1 MHGWLVGRLH
11 RHLRR
16 RTPPSDAWLACWTTA
31 SAPAETFA
39 HSYRHGWLV
48 GRIVKLRLVITL
60 AFFALKNAQNIFL
73 CRESYLKPPV
83 TDCFDGILL
92 H

>member
-1 MHGWLVGRLH
+1 MAGLLDDCIGTCGDA
-11 RHLRR
+11 RR
-16 RTPPSDAWLACWTTA
+16 QVM
-31 SAPAETFA
+31 
-39 HSYRHGWLV
+39 HGWLV